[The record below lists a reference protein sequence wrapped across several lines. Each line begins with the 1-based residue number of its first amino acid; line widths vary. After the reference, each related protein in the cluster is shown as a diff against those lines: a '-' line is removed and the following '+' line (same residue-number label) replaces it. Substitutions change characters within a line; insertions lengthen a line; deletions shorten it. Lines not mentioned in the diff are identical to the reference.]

1 MTHNDLYILLI
12 IILFLS
18 VFFIIKSMTRY
29 NKKKLFNKLN
39 KQQTIILEKL
49 LQEGYKIVN
58 CNKIIEKKAETNG
71 KMYYH
76 VYEVPFLVK
85 KGNKKYI
92 VYIKKRNETIRLST
106 KKDREHFLN
115 LCTIYKV
122 NGVIVLDQ
130 DGKKYKNLVFN

>member
-1 MTHNDLYILLI
+1 
-12 IILFLS
+12 
-18 VFFIIKSMTRY
+18 MTRY